1 MSKHKHHIIPRYK
14 CKELGIDPDFPEN
27 IVEVTKL
34 DHALI
39 HWGYK
44 CNDLKPLLEVCN
56 PPQYVIDMI
65 PLGDDRDFG
74 AAAILSKDSQTLI
87 VKHGDLV
94 GAKRVGSCDIRN
106 EYRKKK
112 YHADIEKSRA
122 ESRKRYHADIEKS
135 RVYQKKM
142 RVKYKQ
148 KKKEYDAKRY
158 ARKKLERQGIGT
170 LEGFLK

>member
-1 MSKHKHHIIPRYK
+1 M
-14 CKELGIDPDFPEN
+14 GIDPDFDDN
-27 IVEVTKL
+27 LVSVTR
-34 DHALI
+34 DQHALI

-74 AAAILSKDSQTLI
+74 AAAILSEDSQIPI

-94 GAKRVGSCDIRN
+94 SAKRVGSCDIRKA
-106 EYRKKK
+106 YVK
-112 YHADIEKSRA
+112 
-122 ESRKRYHADIEKS
+122 KRYHADIEKS
-135 RVYQKKM
+135 RAKARERYHADIENNRAYQKKM
-142 RVKYKQ
+142 REKYKQ

-158 ARKKLERQGIGT
+158 QKRMMEKNK
-170 LEGFLK
+170 